1 MTLICFQAITIMIQ
15 SDEQSPKIDTAL
27 FWINSVYVVLY
38 IGECVLKLIVFH
50 CNYFTSG
57 WNIFDFM
64 VVVFSITGKIL
75 LSQIFI
81 CNNINSV
88 SLLE

>member
-1 MTLICFQAITIMIQ
+1 MTLICFQAITVMIQ
-15 SDEQSPKIDTAL
+15 SDQQSPQIDTAL
-27 FWINSVYVVLY
+27 FWINSVYVMLY

-75 LSQIFI
+75 FSQIFI

-88 SLLE
+88 KL